1 MLIKLLKKASWGG
14 KSHKAGTVLDDCEL
28 TAQKLIKRD
37 YAEEHDLS
45 KDVKDADQPE

>member
-14 KSHKAGTVLDDCEL
+14 KSHKAGTVHDVCEI

-37 YAEEHDLS
+37 YAEEHDPS
-45 KDVKDADQPE
+45 KDVKDADKPE